1 MTNYFK
7 EALEY
12 KDSLI
17 EKRRALHQIPE
28 VGLDL
33 PKTKA
38 YVKGELEGLGLE
50 VKEYGSSGLST
61 VIQGEKGEGKCIMIR
76 ADMDALPMNEE
87 SGLPF
92 ASTGN
97 TAHTCGHD
105 LHSSIALTATKVLLK
120 EKANF
125 KGTVKLMFQPAEE
138 IFGGSKMM
146 IENGVLEN
154 PQVDRA
160 LALHTAL
167 DRETGSICYNEGYV
181 ATSSDNFKIIIKGKG
196 GHGAYPHTTIDPIN
210 VAVNIYTNFL
220 ELIARECPPQ
230 ETSTLT
236 FGMLSAGSNSN
247 IIPDLAEMQ
256 GTLRAYNPEVRNK
269 LRTRILEIIEGL
281 KTSTKAEIDLDF
293 FTGVPSLYSDPEFTR
308 EVVGYIKNSDF
319 DGELI
324 PDTQVMASEDMAL
337 VAEKVP
343 TAYFNVNCKL
353 PGNNFSHH
361 NPGVDF
367 DENMMPIGLGLML
380 TAVVNWLNNN

>member
-7 EALEY
+7 EALKY
-12 KDSLI
+12 KDELI

-38 YVKGELEGLGLE
+38 YVKGELEELGLE
-50 VKEYGSSGLST
+50 VKEYGTSGLST
-61 VIQGEKGEGKCIMIR
+61 LIQGEKGEGKCIMIR

-87 SGLPF
+87 NGLSF

-105 LHSSIALTATKVLLK
+105 LHSAIGLTAAKVLLK

-125 KGTVKLMFQPAEE
+125 KGAVKLMFQPAEE
-138 IFGGSKMM
+138 IFAGSKMM
-146 IENGVLEN
+146 IENGILEN

-167 DRETGSICYNEGYV
+167 DKETGSICYNEGYV
-181 ATSSDNFKIIIKGKG
+181 ATSLDNFKIIIKGKG

-269 LRTRILEIIEGL
+269 LKTRMLEIIEGL
-281 KTSTKAEIDLDF
+281 KISTKAEIDLDF

-308 EVVGYIKNSDF
+308 EIVGYIKNSDF

-324 PDTQVMASEDMAL
+324 PDSRIMASEDMAL

-367 DENMMPIGLGLML
+367 DENMMSIGLGLML

>member
-12 KDSLI
+12 KDELI

-38 YVKGELEGLGLE
+38 YVKGELEALGLE

-76 ADMDALPMNEE
+76 ADMDALPMNEDN
-87 SGLPF
+87 GLPF

-105 LHSSIALTATKVLLK
+105 LHSAIGLIAAKVLLK

-138 IFGGSKMM
+138 IFAGSKMM
-146 IENGVLEN
+146 IENGILEN

-167 DRETGSICYNEGYV
+167 DRETGSICYDEGYV

-220 ELIARECPPQ
+220 ELIARESPPQ

-247 IIPDLAEMQ
+247 IIPDIAEMQ

-269 LRTRILEIIEGL
+269 LKTRMLEIIEGL
-281 KTSTKAEIDLDF
+281 KISTKAEIDLDF

-308 EVVGYIKNSDF
+308 EIVGYIKNSDF

-324 PDTQVMASEDMAL
+324 PDSRIMASEDIAL

-367 DENMMPIGLGLML
+367 DENMMPVGLGLML

>member
-7 EALEY
+7 KALEY
-12 KDSLI
+12 KDELV

-38 YVKGELEGLGLE
+38 YIKAELEGLGLE

-61 VIQGEKGEGKCIMIR
+61 IIQGEKGQGKCLMIR

-87 SGLPF
+87 SGLSF
-92 ASTGN
+92 ASRGN

-105 LHSSIALTATKVLLK
+105 LHSAIGLIAAKVLLK

-125 KGTVKLMFQPAEE
+125 KGTVKFMFQPAEE
-138 IFGGSKMM
+138 IFAGSKMM
-146 IENGVLEN
+146 IENGILEN
-154 PQVDRA
+154 PKVDRA

-167 DRETGSICYNEGYV
+167 DEETGSISYNEGYL

-196 GHGAYPHTTIDPIN
+196 GHGAYPHTAIDPIN

-247 IIPDLAEMQ
+247 IIPETAEMQ
-256 GTLRAYNPEVRNK
+256 GTLRAYNPEVRDK
-269 LRTRILEIIEGL
+269 LKRRMFEIIEGL
-281 KTSTKAEIDLDF
+281 KISTKAEIDLDF

-308 EVVGYIKNSDF
+308 EIVGYIKDSDF

-324 PDTQVMASEDMAL
+324 PDTQIMASEDMAL

-380 TAVVNWLNNN
+380 TAAINWLNNN

>member
-1 MTNYFK
+1 
-7 EALEY
+7 
-12 KDSLI
+12 
-17 EKRRALHQIPE
+17 
-28 VGLDL
+28 
-33 PKTKA
+33 
-38 YVKGELEGLGLE
+38 
-50 VKEYGSSGLST
+50 
-61 VIQGEKGEGKCIMIR
+61 MIR

-105 LHSSIALTATKVLLK
+105 LHSSIALTAAKVLLK

-125 KGTVKLMFQPAEE
+125 KGTVKIMFQPAEE
-138 IFGGSKMM
+138 IFAGSKMM
-146 IENGVLEN
+146 IENGILEN

-167 DRETGSICYNEGYV
+167 DRETGSICYNEGYF
-181 ATSSDNFKIIIKGKG
+181 ATSSDNFKITIKGKG
-196 GHGAYPHTTIDPIN
+196 GHGAYPHTTIDPIY

-269 LRTRILEIIEGL
+269 LKSRMLEIIEGL
-281 KTSTKAEIDLDF
+281 KILTKAEINLDF

-308 EVVGYIKNSDF
+308 EIVDYIKNSDF
-319 DGELI
+319 DGEFI
-324 PDTQVMASEDMAL
+324 PDTKIMASEDMAL

-343 TAYFNVNCKL
+343 TAYFSVNCKL

-361 NPGVDF
+361 NPGVNF